1 MRHRSNRLDRLL
13 LIGIVV
19 AWSSMEGAVAQTDLP
34 GTPAAPASPTPGA
47 AEGATQAPSYEGD
60 IFTRGNLLGD
70 IGGLRT
76 FLGRYGV
83 TFGLQETSEL
93 FGNAT
98 GGVNTGVAYN
108 GATLMGLGVD
118 TQQAFGLPGGTF
130 NISAWQIHGRS
141 LTADNLHTLQ
151 PLTGIEAE
159 RSTRLWELWYQQ
171 SFLDG
176 RLELKLGQ
184 QSIDTEFM
192 ITQYGGLFLNSA
204 MGWPALPANN
214 LYAGGPTF
222 PLASLG
228 ARLRAHPTSDL
239 TFLAGIYDDNPPGG
253 PFDDDS
259 QVRGAERS
267 GTAFNLNTGAL
278 IITELQYSIN
288 QPPTGGAGQTGTT
301 PGLPGTYKIGGWF
314 DSGPF
319 LDQRYDNTG
328 VPLASPA
335 SNGIPRTLRPNF
347 SLYGVMDQMVWRPAP
362 DSPQSVGVF
371 FRAMGGPG
379 DRNLLNFSVNGG
391 VTLKAPLPRRDNDAA
406 GVGFGVAKISGAA
419 IGFDQDTA
427 LYSGAPYPIRSAES
441 FIEVT
446 YQYVVTPWLQVQP
459 DFQYFFL
466 PSGGVP
472 NPNSPGN
479 RIGNEAV
486 FGVRTNIVF

>member
-1 MRHRSNRLDRLL
+1 M
-13 LIGIVV
+13 
-19 AWSSMEGAVAQTDLP
+19 
-34 GTPAAPASPTPGA
+34 
-47 AEGATQAPSYEGD
+47 
-60 IFTRGNLLGD
+60 
-70 IGGLRT
+70 
-76 FLGRYGV
+76 

-228 ARLRAHPTSDL
+228 ARLRTRPTSDL

-253 PFDDDS
+253 PFDDNS

-479 RIGNEAV
+479 QIGNEAV

>member
-1 MRHRSNRLDRLL
+1 M
-13 LIGIVV
+13 
-19 AWSSMEGAVAQTDLP
+19 
-34 GTPAAPASPTPGA
+34 
-47 AEGATQAPSYEGD
+47 
-60 IFTRGNLLGD
+60 LGD

-176 RLELKLGQ
+176 RLDLKLGQ

-278 IITELQYSIN
+278 FIAELQYAIN
-288 QPPTGGAGQTGTT
+288 QPPAAARVRPVTT
-301 PGLPGTYKIGGWF
+301 PGLPGTYKFGGWF
-314 DSGPF
+314 DSGRF

-335 SNGIPRTLRPNF
+335 STGIPRMLRPNF

-362 DSPQSVGVF
+362 DSRNPSACLL
-371 FRAMGGPG
+371 RAMGGPG

-391 VTLKAPLPRRDNDAA
+391 VTLKAPLPGRDNDSV
-406 GVGFGVAKISGAA
+406 GMGFGICQDRAHAV
-419 IGFDQDTA
+419 GFDQDTA
-427 LYSGAPYPIRSAES
+427 SLFWRPLPCPLEREFHRGHLPICGHPLVAG
-441 FIEVT
+441 
-446 YQYVVTPWLQVQP
+446 P
-459 DFQYFFL
+459 
-466 PSGGVP
+466 
-472 NPNSPGN
+472 
-479 RIGNEAV
+479 A
-486 FGVRTNIVF
+486 